1 MSVRDLVSPIS
12 LSNGDHV
19 ELSVGDSSLDG
30 SLDFLSNLPA
40 ETNVSVGVTND
51 DETFKSGSLTS
62 ASLLLDRGDLENFF
76 RKLVLRISGEE
87 VVNNFRLLDGCSEL
101 EDVIEGS
108 DLSVLD
114 ESSELGGGLPVSLV
128 T

>member
-1 MSVRDLVSPIS
+1 VSVRDLVSPIS

-19 ELSVGDSSLDG
+19 ELGVGDSSLNG
-30 SLDFLSNLPA
+30 SLNFLSNLPA

-76 RKLVLRISGEE
+76 GKLVLRISGEE

-108 DLSVLD
+108 DLAVLH
-114 ESSELGGGLPVSLV
+114 ESSELGSGLPVSLV